1 VYDIAL
7 NGIIA
12 WWRLA
17 AFTWMANGRGVLR
30 HSDTV

>member
-1 VYDIAL
+1 MYDMVLNRGIAC
-7 NGIIA
+7 
-12 WWRLA
+12 WRFD